1 MIPSRPLIADNF
13 LQWFRH
19 FSLSFLTLLIL
30 FFLHFSCA
38 RLFGWNI
45 HAPGLLSENFV
56 QEVQPLPTRMALYLD
71 PALPQYRSANKG
83 SWSADPQTYY
93 IGESLSPMLLE
104 GFQEGFEEFIFLE
117 VEPTAQIL
125 KHYGIP
131 YLAVVRIKDFQNRV
145 TWKGQALSLV
155 TETAVFDSD
164 LRPLATF
171 KATGTSDAKRVFA
184 KKGGPE
190 TNLNAALENNVQ
202 GIIQFLQD
210 SIRTGNWQKG
220 IAPT

>member
-1 MIPSRPLIADNF
+1 MPR
-13 LQWFRH
+13 FRH
-19 FSLSFLTLLIL
+19 FFLPFPPLLIL

-56 QEVQPLPTRMALYLD
+56 RQIEPVPARMALYLE
-71 PALPQYRSANKG
+71 PGLSQYRSTNKG
-83 SWSADPQTYY
+83 SWSADPQTYF

-104 GFQEGFEEFIFLE
+104 AFQEGFEEFIFLE
-117 VEPTAQIL
+117 VEPDAKIL

-131 YLAVVRIKDFQNRV
+131 YLAMVRIKDFQNLV
-145 TWKGQALSLV
+145 TWKGQAVSLI
-155 TETAVFDSD
+155 TETAVFDSE
-164 LRPLATF
+164 LRLLATF
-171 KATGTSDAKRVFA
+171 EATGTSDAKGVFA

-190 TNLNAALENNVQ
+190 TNLSAALENNVQ

-210 SIRTGNWQKG
+210 SILTGSWKG
-220 IAPT
+220 NV